1 MGKISPTSPDRPD
14 LDTRGGRHLA
24 PTLLDARFEDNGQHA
39 HGGGRDSDA
48 HRGAR
53 RTAMIFEHATISIA
67 SGRETE
73 FESAFTAEGPPLF
86 DRAQGCHGVE
96 LRRCIEDPGRYT
108 LIVRWDSVEAHIVGF
123 RESPLFGQWRA
134 LVSDYF
140 AAAPVV
146 EHYSVVGW
154 PASARTADV
163 ARDP

>member
-39 HGGGRDSDA
+39 HG
-48 HRGAR
+48 GAR

-146 EHYSVVGW
+146 EHYSVVG
-154 PASARTADV
+154 
-163 ARDP
+163 